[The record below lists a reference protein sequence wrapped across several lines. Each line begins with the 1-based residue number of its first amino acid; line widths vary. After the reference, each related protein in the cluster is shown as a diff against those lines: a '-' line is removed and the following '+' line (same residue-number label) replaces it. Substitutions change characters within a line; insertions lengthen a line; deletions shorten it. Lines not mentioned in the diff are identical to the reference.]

1 MTIRRMGRFM
11 TGLVLL
17 SLLAGQGCTKGL
29 DSATQAASKRTDLTI
44 WSVVDDVDVYQDI
57 ISDYRA
63 LHPYVTVNYRRFRLE
78 EYEDALVNALAED
91 RGPDIFLVH
100 DTWISKYLSKI
111 EPMPLQ
117 TTTAF
122 QRVVGTLKKETTYV
136 LESEPSI
143 SVRSYKTNYPDAVI
157 KDTVRTVNVST
168 DPEKR
173 QLEQRIVAVPMSV
186 DTLAMYVNKDL
197 LNAAGIATVPKDW
210 ATFQQVIP
218 RLVKQDTQGNLLQ
231 SGAALGTAYN
241 VERMSDILSA
251 LMMQNG
257 AEMSAEDGSPT
268 FALIP
273 PALKDVREEPP
284 AYQAL
289 SFYTDFANPSKEVYT
304 WNAAQPDS
312 YQAFIQGKTAFFFGY
327 SYHLPYI
334 RAQAPKLN
342 LGIAAL
348 PQIEGN
354 PVMNMANYWTWTVS
368 KKTKN
373 RDLAW
378 NFLNFMI
385 KPAEATKY
393 LTEAK
398 RPAAEKSLLTAQLEN
413 EDVGVFAAQ
422 VLTAKSWY
430 LGNDPGAMEDAFKM
444 MVDNVLNGVEEIPT
458 AIKNAQQKI
467 SQTVKYSY

>member
-1 MTIRRMGRFM
+1 M

-17 SLLAGQGCTKGL
+17 SLLAGQGCTKGM
-29 DSATQAASKRTDLTI
+29 DPATQAASKRTTLTI
-44 WSVVDDVDVYQDI
+44 WSVIDDVDVYQGI

-63 LHPYVTVNYRRFRLE
+63 LHPYVTVSYRRFRLE
-78 EYEDALVNALAED
+78 EYEDALLNALAED
-91 RGPDIFLVH
+91 RGPDIFLIH
-100 DTWISKYLSKI
+100 DTWISKYLPKI

-122 QRVVGTLKKETTYV
+122 QRVVGTVKKETTYV
-136 LESEPSI
+136 LETEPSV
-143 SVRSYKTNYPDAVI
+143 SVRSYKNNYPDAVI

-168 DPEKR
+168 DSAVRK
-173 QLEQRIVAVPMSV
+173 LEQRIVAVPVSV

-210 ATFQQVIP
+210 ATFQAAMP
-218 RLVKQDTQGNLLQ
+218 RLVKQDAQGALLQ

-257 AEMSAEDGSPT
+257 AEMSADDGTPT
-268 FALIP
+268 FALV
-273 PALKDVREEPP
+273 PAALSDVRNLPP
-284 AYQAL
+284 SYQAV
-289 SFYTDFANPSKEVYT
+289 SFYTDFANPGKEVYT
-304 WNAAQPDS
+304 WNASQPDS
-312 YQAFIQGKTAFFFGY
+312 YQAFVQGKVAFFFGY

-342 LGIAAL
+342 LGIAQL

-354 PVMNMANYWTWTVS
+354 PVVNMANYWTWTVS

-373 RDLAW
+373 RDVAW

-385 KPAEATKY
+385 KPDEVKKY
-393 LTEAK
+393 LTAAK
-398 RPAAEKSLLTAQLEN
+398 RPAADKSLLPDQLED
-413 EDVGVFAAQ
+413 EDVGVFASQ

-430 LGNDPGAMEDAFKM
+430 LGGDPSAMEDAFKV
-444 MVDNVLNGVEEIPT
+444 MVDNVLNGTEEIPT
-458 AIKNAQQKI
+458 AVKNAQQKV